1 MTKTHSIP
9 EIYNPDI
16 PNTVKCKILE
26 HLCYA
31 LAKHKG
37 VTISY
42 LRYDLK
48 KKLHVDFKNLE
59 NNPVGMLLLY
69 EYLYNL
75 RPEVCSQESENRS
88 H

>member
-1 MTKTHSIP
+1 MFKTHPIP

-26 HLCYA
+26 HLCCA
-31 LAKHKG
+31 LAKHRG

-48 KKLHVDFKNLE
+48 QKLHVDFKNLE

-69 EYLYNL
+69 EYLHSL
-75 RPEVCSQESENRS
+75 RPSACSQGLANQF